1 MHSAQDHTNKPR
13 IKRKLILAA
22 GAQPPSPPPS
32 GWGPPDRARQL
43 GQGQGGRWTGLAPRT
58 YVPRT
63 RGARDA
69 RRAARRRAPLGQG
82 AHHRL
87 CYWDGV
93 DESQRPELR
102 PIASYLIVIDAVS
115 ERPTITVQLTD
126 DFKRVLE
133 IARANL
139 AKAKEDNGQA

>member
-1 MHSAQDHTNKPR
+1 MVLETLNA
-13 IKRKLILAA
+13 L
-22 GAQPPSPPPS
+22 
-32 GWGPPDRARQL
+32 
-43 GQGQGGRWTGLAPRT
+43 
-58 YVPRT
+58 
-63 RGARDA
+63 RDA
-69 RRAARRRAPLGQG
+69 VLNLDKTHVIA
-82 AHHRL
+82 L

-126 DFKRVLE
+126 NFERVLE

>member
-1 MHSAQDHTNKPR
+1 MVLETLDA
-13 IKRKLILAA
+13 L
-22 GAQPPSPPPS
+22 
-32 GWGPPDRARQL
+32 
-43 GQGQGGRWTGLAPRT
+43 
-58 YVPRT
+58 
-63 RGARDA
+63 RDA
-69 RRAARRRAPLGQG
+69 AAPLGQG
-82 AHHRL
+82 AHVIAL

-115 ERPTITVQLTD
+115 EHPTITVQLTD
-126 DFKRVLE
+126 NFERVLE

>member
-1 MHSAQDHTNKPR
+1 MDRPSTHVRASNAWCSRHST
-13 IKRKLILAA
+13 L
-22 GAQPPSPPPS
+22 
-32 GWGPPDRARQL
+32 
-43 GQGQGGRWTGLAPRT
+43 
-58 YVPRT
+58 
-63 RGARDA
+63 RDA
-69 RRAARRRAPLGQG
+69 ALHLGK
-82 AHHRL
+82 AHVIAL

-102 PIASYLIVIDAVS
+102 PIGIALYLIVIDAVS

-126 DFKRVLE
+126 NFERVLE